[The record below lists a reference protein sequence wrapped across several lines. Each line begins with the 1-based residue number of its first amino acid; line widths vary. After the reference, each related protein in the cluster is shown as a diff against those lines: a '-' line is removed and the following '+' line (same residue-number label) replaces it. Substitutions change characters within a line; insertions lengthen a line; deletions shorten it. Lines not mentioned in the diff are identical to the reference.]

1 MRRDE
6 VLRTLAEHREEITAL
21 GVKSLAVFGS
31 VARDE
36 AGPDSDVDILIEV
49 NRPFGLFQLVRVQ
62 RRLETVLGRKVDLA
76 TSDALRPS
84 MRAQILNEAIRAA

>member
-6 VLRTLAEHREEITAL
+6 VLRMLAEHRQEITAI

-36 AGPDSDVDILIEV
+36 AGPDCDVDILIEV

-62 RRLETVLGRKVDLA
+62 RRMEAVLGQNVDLA
-76 TSDALRPS
+76 TPDALRPS